1 MRTLKAIYLLLAI
14 STFAS
19 ILPLSIAHAQ
29 ATNYFTL
36 LTGNQEVPPI
46 PSFAFSVGRFSFLPG
61 DAAIVGYRIN
71 FSHDQT
77 VTDVHIHEGAFGVD
91 GSIILNMR
99 PTTPTEGFCIDLA
112 GGLITYYV
120 LTAEALRGSLE
131 GGTLTDLRDLM
142 GTGGTYL
149 NLHTLVNPSG
159 WIRGQMV
166 PVSP

>member
-1 MRTLKAIYLLLAI
+1 MRTLKPIYLLLAI

-29 ATNYFTL
+29 ATNYFTIV
-36 LTGNQEVPPI
+36 TGNQEVPPV
-46 PSFAFSVGRFSFLPG
+46 PSFAISVGSFRFLAG
-61 DAAIVGYRIN
+61 DAAIVGFRIN
-71 FSHDQT
+71 AGHDQT
-77 VTDVHIHEGAFGVD
+77 VDAAHIHEGAFGVG

-112 GGLITYYV
+112 GGQITYYL
-120 LTAEALRGSLE
+120 LTAEALRGSLA

-149 NLHTLVNPSG
+149 NLHTPVNPSG
-159 WIRGQMV
+159 WMRGQMV
-166 PVSP
+166 PVNP

>member
-1 MRTLKAIYLLLAI
+1 MRTLKPIYLLLAI

-29 ATNYFTL
+29 ATNYFTI

-46 PSFAFSVGRFSFLPG
+46 PSFAFSIGRFAFLEG
-61 DAAIVGYRIN
+61 DAAIVGFRTN
-71 FSHDQT
+71 FSHFQT
-77 VTDVHIHEGAFGVD
+77 VTDVHIHEGAIGED
-91 GSIILNMR
+91 GPIVLNMR

-112 GGLITYYV
+112 GGRITYYV

-131 GGTLTDLRDLM
+131 GGTLTDLKNLM

-149 NLHTLVNPSG
+149 NLHTPGNPSG
-159 WIRGQMV
+159 WIRGQMI
-166 PVSP
+166 PVNP